1 MNSRL
6 RACPPRTPVPGQASS
21 QRAGSVA
28 RWNPPPRPNTCPP
41 PPRQPPRPGARTTRP
56 AGWPGALRAGSL
68 GGRPG
73 VGAGGGSPA
82 QSRAAR
88 GRGCLHSARSFPHA
102 RPLCSSWSVR
112 GAGRRGQNLGSGE
125 IWVLMERSCQWWFSF
140 GRGGERE
147 NDVDN

>member
-102 RPLCSSWSVR
+102 RPPCSSWSVR